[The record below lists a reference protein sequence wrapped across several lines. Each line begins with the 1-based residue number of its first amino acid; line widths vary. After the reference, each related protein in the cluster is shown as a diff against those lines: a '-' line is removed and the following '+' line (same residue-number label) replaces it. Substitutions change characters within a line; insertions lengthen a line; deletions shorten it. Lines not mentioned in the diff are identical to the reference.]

1 MANEYIKKQVT
12 ILLLKSMV
20 QSSDGSWHK
29 SSDIIYYEQ
38 HRPVLTAKQRYLR
51 ALYIGKAFF
60 TNDFI
65 NWYSTAESLI
75 NSIKNKSSK

>member
-1 MANEYIKKQVT
+1 MNYIQSQLVILQKKK
-12 ILLLKSMV
+12 IV
-20 QSSDGSWHK
+20 QASDGSFHLLEN
-29 SSDIIYYEQ
+29 IIDYEKNK
-38 HRPVLTAKQRYLR
+38 PMLTPKQRYLR

-75 NSIKNKSSK
+75 NSIKNKSKK